1 MTKLKSSQSQDNRPG
16 HKKYVLDKRWLENK
30 KRKVAKYNR
39 EVNKKR
45 KKKMKRLLK
54 ESGIEKED
62 KEFLEQTFGDDK
74 MDEKPEG

>member
-1 MTKLKSSQSQDNRPG
+1 MSKLKSGKSKDNRPG
-16 HKKYVLDKRWLENK
+16 HKKYVLEKRWLENK

-54 ESGIEKED
+54 ESGMEKED
-62 KEFLEQTFGDDK
+62 KEFLEQTFG
-74 MDEKPEG
+74 EENNG

>member
-1 MTKLKSSQSQDNRPG
+1 MTKLKSGKSKDNRPG
-16 HKKYVLDKRWLENK
+16 HKKYVLEKRWLENK

-54 ESGIEKED
+54 ESGMEKED
-62 KEFLEQTFGDDK
+62 KEFLEQTFG
-74 MDEKPEG
+74 EENNG

>member
-1 MTKLKSSQSQDNRPG
+1 MTKIKSGKSKDNRPG
-16 HKKYVLDKRWLENK
+16 HKKYVLEKRWLENK
-30 KRKVAKYNR
+30 KKKVAKYNR

-62 KEFLEQTFGDDK
+62 KEFLEKTFR
-74 MDEKPEG
+74 EE

>member
-1 MTKLKSSQSQDNRPG
+1 MTKLKSSKSPNNSPAHNR
-16 HKKYVLDKRWLENK
+16 YNEQKRWLENK
-30 KRKVAKYNR
+30 KRKIAKYNR

-62 KEFLEQTFGDDK
+62 KEFLEKTFR
-74 MDEKPEG
+74 EE

>member
-1 MTKLKSSQSQDNRPG
+1 MTKIKSGKSKDNRPG
-16 HKKYVLDKRWLENK
+16 HKKYVLEKHWLENK
-30 KRKVAKYNR
+30 KKKVAKYNR

-62 KEFLEQTFGDDK
+62 KEFLEQTFG
-74 MDEKPEG
+74 EENNG